1 MGVIRRTATSWKDY
15 AAIWDYVAA
24 DNPDAADALLRSF
37 DAALRM
43 LSDHPHAGQRRTELR
58 PRLRSFPAGNY
69 LIFYRPLRG
78 GVELVRVLH
87 GTRDVRSIFDR

>member
-1 MGVIRRTATSWKDY
+1 
-15 AAIWDYVAA
+15 
-24 DNPDAADALLRSF
+24 
-37 DAALRM
+37 M

-58 PRLRSFPAGNY
+58 PCLRSFPVGNY

-87 GTRDVRSIFDR
+87 GARDVRRSFDR